1 MKIKDNH
8 FYAVLGEELVL
19 EYRDGEFEMC
29 FQDQKK
35 ESVSAG
41 RKSRRCTVKELLN
54 VRILADVS
62 SVEVF
67 LNDGEQVFSTRY
79 YPEKNSAR
87 VEASDAKITF
97 WEL

>member
-1 MKIKDNH
+1 
-8 FYAVLGEELVL
+8 
-19 EYRDGEFEMC
+19 MC
-29 FQDQKK
+29 FKNQGKD
-35 ESVSAG
+35 SVSAG
-41 RKSRRCTVKELLN
+41 RKSRRCDIKELFN

-79 YPEKNSAR
+79 YPEKYSAR
-87 VEASDAKITF
+87 VEAAEAEITF